1 VRVYGPARLAEAVDG
16 EAVDGEAVKVIRSLL
31 AVVLS
36 LVAFVVVY
44 LFAYLVTAA
53 EGLRIRRAT
62 SLLSPGY
69 YYLLKRPF
77 VRPLPHLAAPFIWC
91 LRPSA
96 FLPSSPVR
104 VPAVFLSWP
113 LAMSSAASIL
123 SCLLLFAPTCSSPF

>member
-1 VRVYGPARLAEAVDG
+1 LQQRLWGWYLAWGDAVRVYGPARLA

-69 YYLLKRPF
+69 YYLLKS
-77 VRPLPHLAAPFIWC
+77 
-91 LRPSA
+91 PSYD
-96 FLPSSPVR
+96 LSP
-104 VPAVFLSWP
+104 
-113 LAMSSAASIL
+113 I
-123 SCLLLFAPTCSSPF
+123 